1 MNFRIKT
8 KMVSN
13 LAQMTNQGERKA
25 RDSKEGDLLKNLKQ
39 RREEFKKQV
48 KSFFKISSTYIL
60 MLIRLQ

>member
-39 RREEFKKQV
+39 RREEYKKQV
-48 KSFFKISSTYIL
+48 KLFFKISST
-60 MLIRLQ
+60 